1 MSKNDDLGIIVK
13 DENGNILEDTTNN
26 TRLQKSIDAS
36 VKSTVLL
43 SEAHADLNPDA
54 GFVRNIKGIGKG
66 LFGILKSFES
76 NYHNGNYDEAITT
89 TKNITKKV
97 ATGIVEQGLNNLERH
112 AKNNPNFKDPDS
124 ALNLVEEC
132 RDKLNDFK

>member
-1 MSKNDDLGIIVK
+1 MSKNDDLGIIIK

-26 TRLQKSIDAS
+26 TRLQKSIDA
-36 VKSTVLL
+36 
-43 SEAHADLNPDA
+43 
-54 GFVRNIKGIGKG
+54 
-66 LFGILKSFES
+66 FES